1 MFRRLIGVGVGPGDP
16 ELLTLKAH
24 RIFTTADVILVPAT
38 EASGDGPGRAELVVI
53 AACPDAAA
61 RVRRVPFIMSDPTG
75 VTKRRASAWQTSAT
89 AAIEAFE
96 AGAQTVAFATI
107 GDPSIYSTF
116 SYLADA
122 VLERFADLDVEVVP
136 GITAM
141 QALASASRT
150 PLVEGNEKLGL
161 VTLKH
166 GVADVIDAHQELDT
180 VVAYKIGRHYAALR
194 EYVAGLGDEAEAV
207 VGLNVGTP
215 EQVICSAAELDAA
228 PYFGTMIITGPR
240 GHRGGRL

>member
-96 AGAQTVAFATI
+96 AGAQTVSFATV
-107 GDPSIYSTF
+107 GDPSVYSTF
-116 SYLADA
+116 SYLAGT
-122 VLERFADLDVEVVP
+122 VLGRFPDVEIEVVP

-141 QALASASRT
+141 QALAAASRT
-150 PLVEGNEKLGL
+150 PLVEGTEVLALVPVTSGL
-161 VTLKH
+161 DTLDR
-166 GVADVIDAHQELDT
+166 ASEFADT
-180 VVAYKIGRHYAALR
+180 VVAYKAGRRLP
-194 EYVAGLGDEAEAV
+194 EVLGRLASADRDTLV
-207 VGLNVGTP
+207 GTNVGLPGQRIVPASDADGPANYFSTVL
-215 EQVICSAAELDAA
+215 SA
-228 PYFGTMIITGPR
+228 PR
-240 GHRGGRL
+240 RTSTGGRL